1 MERQRKI
8 LVAEFQREKEK
19 MMSLDHKMKDVRKQ
33 YGTNGLSTSQYSYC
47 QDQDDM
53 VSCLT
58 LNARGILPTKLFESH
73 WVIFKQC
80 KVG

>member
-1 MERQRKI
+1 
-8 LVAEFQREKEK
+8 

-58 LNARGILPTKLFESH
+58 LNARGMSPTKLFESH
-73 WVIFKQC
+73 
-80 KVG
+80 